1 MSAFIDK
8 LALFSLSDHKVLAVR
23 SHDKSLFYMPG
34 GKREVGET
42 DQQALIR
49 EIDEELA
56 VTLMPQTIHYATTLE
71 AQADGKPEGTLV
83 RLTCYFAEFE
93 GKSTAASEIEELR
106 YLNITDLSVCSKDA
120 VLALNWLRLNQ
131 YID

>member
-1 MSAFIDK
+1 MSTFIDK
-8 LALFSLSDHKVLAVR
+8 LALFSISDHKVLAVR
-23 SHDKSLFYMPG
+23 SHGKSLFYMPG
-34 GKREVGET
+34 GKREFGET

-56 VTLMPQTIHYATTLE
+56 VTLKPQTIQYATTLE

-93 GKSTAASEIEELR
+93 GNPTAASEIAELR
-106 YLNITDLSVCSKDA
+106 YLNMTDLSVCSKAA
-120 VLALNWLRLNQ
+120 VFALNWLNLNQ